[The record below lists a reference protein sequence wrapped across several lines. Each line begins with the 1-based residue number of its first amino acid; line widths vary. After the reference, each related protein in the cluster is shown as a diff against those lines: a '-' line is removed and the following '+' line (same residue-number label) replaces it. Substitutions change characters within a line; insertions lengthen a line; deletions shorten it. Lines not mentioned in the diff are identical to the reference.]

1 MDKALE
7 KITELVK
14 KPRVLLAAGL
24 AGILLI
30 CLPSLF
36 GRDGEKTEPAKSTEM
51 SVEEYRAAL
60 ETAVERLVS
69 GITGSERVE
78 AVVTLESGP
87 VYSYADVTE
96 GTAADKTDNNTTSTS
111 SELKKSYITVKTA
124 DGGEQALLVT
134 TEMPQVRGVAVV
146 CEGGDDKALCEK
158 ITGAVTAALNI
169 TSKRVYIAGGSYNEK
184 R

>member
-1 MDKALE
+1 MNKTLE
-7 KITELVK
+7 KITEAVKNPRILVI
-14 KPRVLLAAGL
+14 AGL

-30 CLPSLF
+30 CLPALF
-36 GRDGEKTEPAKSTEM
+36 GGKEDTAETTEAVEM
-51 SVEEYRAAL
+51 SVEEYRASL
-60 ETAVERLVS
+60 EAAVERLVS

-96 GTAADKTDNNTTSTS
+96 GTAADKTAGDSTSTS

-134 TEMPQVRGVAVV
+134 TEMPQVRGVAVI
-146 CEGGDDKALCEK
+146 CEGGDDKNLNEK